1 MKNKLNKSVEWCPV
15 CGDEDT
21 YESAEGVFVASCK
34 SCGRPLMLCEKC
46 FERYGNDRPCGEGCP
61 ASRAY
66 DELLEAFMTGRV
78 PSHGYELTL
87 ADGRE
92 IVIDIACEEDWG
104 NVQPCLPD
112 DCEDWENS
120 VGWGNDEDGHEKIVD
135 VYDCETETHLDPSA
149 WAEERVWCYAKYYSA

>member
-61 ASRAY
+61 AGRAY
-66 DELLEAFMTGRV
+66 DELLEA
-78 PSHGYELTL
+78 
-87 ADGRE
+87 
-92 IVIDIACEEDWG
+92 
-104 NVQPCLPD
+104 
-112 DCEDWENS
+112 WER
-120 VGWGNDEDGHEKIVD
+120 
-135 VYDCETETHLDPSA
+135 
-149 WAEERVWCYAKYYSA
+149 ERVGRRVRWEDPDGGACSGEGVVIGLNGDAMVVRKDDGGIVVVPYNELKWL